1 MKATLIHGG
10 QVQGTLV
17 EALALLEALPYHD
30 KQNCQTQYV
39 LGKIYKDLDE
49 ASPNEEHAEKA
60 FYHLNNALGRGYRLA
75 AFDLGELAEHGR
87 GTEVNLVTAYTAYVM
102 GSGLGRDERAIARVR
117 ELRAAGPPYTAELTV
132 AVAQWNVLESREGPL
147 NSETIDEA
155 LARIIG
161 E

>member
-1 MKATLIHGG
+1 MGRLRERLTK
-10 QVQGTLV
+10 QVL
-17 EALALLEALPYHD
+17 LAVDSNLRARVSPQSQCEYL
-30 KQNCQTQYV
+30 

-49 ASPNEEHAEKA
+49 ASPNDEHAKKA
-60 FYHLNNALGRGYRLA
+60 FYHINKAMGKLHGPA
-75 AFDLGELAEHGR
+75 AFDLGELAENVR
-87 GTEVNLVTAYTAYVM
+87 GTETNLVTAYTSYIL
-102 GSGLGRDERAIARVR
+102 GSSPGRDERAIARVR